1 MQIQIKHISTGEGS
15 LRRGREKQFIHRL
28 STQDPNGWFGGG
40 CGRVS
45 SNDQANTGA
54 RRQECYVGAIEEDT
68 VRTTLRMGRVVI
80 WWLLETGSHRGQIEQ
95 AIVFATDDDSHPGR
109 EGRAKNGCCA
119 IQSIQADQ
127 DVRQWHTQPARIADD
142 GLTGP
147 DSFATIVPI
156 ARPPE
161 CAQPVVGVS
170 LEYRRSGPSHL
181 SSLASEIGG
190 STDLVK
196 ASMGSW
202 KFGKRGKG
210 SLSCGLFGPIHIHDQ
225 PVLAQT
231 IPQSAW
237 WEALSGPS
245 HEILLK
251 ERSQCLDRWLIQGG
265 KKATERGAMGQSM
278 PIEECHEGGG
288 KRGQSLIKCQ
298 KGRFCTYRISK
309 EHHHKINHLIRAE
322 SRACKTD
329 PFLDGFEKTRCPE
342 ELCYYRHL
350 SKPAGKRGSRFWCDL
365 NVYRSVCHTSYVSS
379 LLGNDGFSPF

>member
-147 DSFATIVPI
+147 D
-156 ARPPE
+156 
-161 CAQPVVGVS
+161 
-170 LEYRRSGPSHL
+170 
-181 SSLASEIGG
+181 
-190 STDLVK
+190 
-196 ASMGSW
+196 
-202 KFGKRGKG
+202 
-210 SLSCGLFGPIHIHDQ
+210 
-225 PVLAQT
+225 
-231 IPQSAW
+231 
-237 WEALSGPS
+237 
-245 HEILLK
+245 
-251 ERSQCLDRWLIQGG
+251 
-265 KKATERGAMGQSM
+265 
-278 PIEECHEGGG
+278 
-288 KRGQSLIKCQ
+288 
-298 KGRFCTYRISK
+298 
-309 EHHHKINHLIRAE
+309 
-322 SRACKTD
+322 
-329 PFLDGFEKTRCPE
+329 
-342 ELCYYRHL
+342 
-350 SKPAGKRGSRFWCDL
+350 
-365 NVYRSVCHTSYVSS
+365 
-379 LLGNDGFSPF
+379 